1 MLEPGVHSQ
10 LQRPDRP
17 QADRAPVHHVSQVNS
32 YVGEIYESKSSN
44 FSGGRL
50 KSDSG
55 EITLEDISD
64 ANLLKFTPESG
75 ILYL

>member
-10 LQRPDRP
+10 LQRPDPP
-17 QADRAPVHHVSQVNS
+17 QDDRAPVHHVSQVNS
-32 YVGEIYESKSSN
+32 YVGEMKSKSSN

-50 KSDSG
+50 RSDSG

-75 ILYL
+75 IL

>member
-10 LQRPDRP
+10 LQRPDPP

-32 YVGEIYESKSSN
+32 YLGEMKSKSSN

-50 KSDSG
+50 RSDSG

-75 ILYL
+75 IL